1 MKEGL
6 ALASDR
12 AFFYRRL
19 HSLLGVIPVGAFL
32 VEHLITNY
40 FATRGEEAF
49 TEKVLW
55 INNLPFLILLEVF
68 FIFLPILFHG
78 VYGLYIAYQAKPNLG
93 SFGTFRNAMFVLQ
106 RVTGVITLIFIAWHV
121 WETRLQVA
129 LGNVAKEELYDLMV
143 AILSNNWMFAFY
155 LVGVIA
161 AVFHFANGLWSFLV
175 SWGITVGPRAQRIS
189 TYVTMAIFVFVSY
202 IGVAALL
209 AFRNAAMALG
219 S

>member
-1 MKEGL
+1 M
-6 ALASDR
+6 ASDR

-93 SFGTFRNAMFVLQ
+93 SFGTLRNAMFVLQ

-121 WETRLQVA
+121 WETRVQVA

-161 AVFHFANGLWSFLV
+161 AVFHFANGLWS
-175 SWGITVGPRAQRIS
+175 
-189 TYVTMAIFVFVSY
+189 
-202 IGVAALL
+202 
-209 AFRNAAMALG
+209 
-219 S
+219 